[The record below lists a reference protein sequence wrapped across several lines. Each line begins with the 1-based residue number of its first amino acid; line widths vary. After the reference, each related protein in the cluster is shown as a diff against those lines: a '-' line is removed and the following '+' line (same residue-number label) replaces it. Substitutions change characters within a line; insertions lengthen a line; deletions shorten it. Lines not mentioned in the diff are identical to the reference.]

1 MKKFPVIFCDM
12 DEVLS
17 DFVGGACKVH
27 GITREEL
34 ESKRPPG
41 TWAIEQFIGLTTEEF
56 WKPINALGER
66 FWTELEPL
74 PWCVPFFSSLQ
85 EYGEHVVILSS
96 PSDHPGC
103 LSGKAIWLR
112 KMLGPNI
119 DFCPFR
125 YKHYLAGS
133 KRILID
139 DRAENVD
146 KWSSGSNNRGI
157 GIVFPSQGN
166 LFYKS
171 ANNPLPTVYR
181 CLELDRQMYYPLEN

>member
-12 DEVLS
+12 DEVLA
-17 DFVGGACKVH
+17 DFIGGACKVH

-34 ESKRPPG
+34 ESKRTPG
-41 TWAIEQFIGLTTEEF
+41 TWAIEEYLGLTTNEF

-85 EYGEHVVILSS
+85 EYGEHVVVLSS

-112 KMLGPNI
+112 KILGPNV

-125 YKHYLAGS
+125 FKHYLAGH
-133 KRILID
+133 RRVLID
-139 DRAENVD
+139 DREENLRQWSRISD
-146 KWSSGSNNRGI
+146 NRSIGILFPSSGNVHYNE
-157 GIVFPSQGN
+157 
-166 LFYKS
+166 
-171 ANNPLPTVYR
+171 ADNPIPRVYR
-181 CLELDRQMYYPLEN
+181 DLKLVLGMCYPLEN

>member
-1 MKKFPVIFCDM
+1 M

-17 DFVGGACKVH
+17 DFIGGACRVH

-34 ESKRPPG
+34 ESKRTPG
-41 TWAIEQFIGLTTEEF
+41 TWAIEEYMGLTTDEF

-112 KMLGPNI
+112 KVLGPNV

-125 YKHYLAGS
+125 FKHYLSGP

-139 DRAENVD
+139 DREENINN
-146 KWSSGSNNRGI
+146 WSKACSNQTI
-157 GIVFPSQGN
+157 GVLFPSQGN
-166 LFYKS
+166 CGYEL
-171 ANNPLPTVYR
+171 ANNPLPSVYEY
-181 CLELDRQMYYPLEN
+181 LKFASGMFYPLEN